1 MVPANI
7 KTTYHKRFLKILR
20 REGGREGED
29 LKGKEVFQKKFPFIR
44 IASRFF
50 GKLTIYNIDS

>member
-1 MVPANI
+1 MVPENI
-7 KTTYHKRFLKILR
+7 NTTYHKRFLKILR
-20 REGGREGED
+20 REGED
-29 LKGKEVFQKKFPFIR
+29 LREERFSKKNSLSLR